1 MPDFD
6 FRVTSGTIT
15 TPWDDRH
22 LSHRGANVHK
32 YRVVQPA
39 ALPAISEVVISCV
52 VGGVVAP
59 VDGALGGRLFV
70 VSRLQWAGSFP
81 FTISQAAA
89 QSSLITLGFSM
100 STLGHQELVIRRDEG
115 GAIILSFEVEEAS
128 A

>member
-39 ALPAISEVVISCV
+39 ALPAISCV

>member
-6 FRVTSGTIT
+6 FRIASGTDT
-15 TPWDDRH
+15 VPWEDRH

-32 YRVVQPA
+32 YRRVTPPG
-39 ALPAISEVVISCV
+39 LPTLAEVVIQCV

-70 VSRLQWAGSFP
+70 VSRLQWAGTHP
-81 FTISQAAA
+81 FTIHQAAA
-89 QSSLITLGFSM
+89 QSSLITLKFSENN
-100 STLGHQELVIRRDEG
+100 LGHQELVIRRPQG
-115 GAIILSFEVEEAS
+115 GAIILSFEVEEA